1 MTSILKADTIQDTD
15 GNNIINESGNTITIG
30 ASGDTTNIVG
40 TLQNN
45 GAAVGGDNTPMF
57 LVSGGSGN
65 QTISHASGTTITYN
79 QEIIDTDN
87 AFASNVF
94 TVPSGE
100 AGKYFFSASCQIED
114 TQADVQRFVLEIQKN
129 DSSWRQLAFRFTSN
143 QDLMQVSHTVTAIDD
158 ASVGDAYKA
167 KVYVETA
174 DSGSVI
180 IENSSTSYSNNWF
193 QGFKLL

>member
-1 MTSILKADTIQDTD
+1 MSKLETNQVDPATGTTLTLGT
-15 GNNIINESGNTITIG
+15 
-30 ASGDTTNIVG
+30 SGDTITLPSGVTIANSG
-40 TLQNN
+40 TAT
-45 GAAVGGDNTPMF
+45 GFGGDNTPMF

-114 TQADVQRFVLEIQKN
+114 TQADVQRFILEIQKN

>member
-1 MTSILKADTIQDTD
+1 MSKLETNQVDPATGTTLTLGTSVD
-15 GNNIINESGNTITIG
+15 TITIR
-30 ASGDTTNIVG
+30 SGVTIANSG
-40 TLQNN
+40 TAT
-45 GAAVGGDNTPMF
+45 GFGGDNTPMF

-114 TQADVQRFVLEIQKN
+114 TQADVQRFILEIQKN